1 MAHTKSEWRR
11 VLLTARSAISE
22 ERRRA
27 ASSAMTDRVREL
39 ACFAGVRTILG
50 YVAVGAEA
58 DPGALLRD
66 AEERRIATLV
76 PVPGCAT
83 DRPRW
88 AHVSDQVVD
97 AARGESALDLTYPIL
112 ALVPGVGFDH
122 AGMRLGRGG
131 GFYDR
136 ALGDLRSV
144 GDVHVVGL
152 AFECQIV
159 PVLPSDPWDQ
169 RVDVVVSEQRVL
181 HATPATNGGSAAI
194 AS

>member
-11 VLLTARSAISE
+11 VLLAARSAIPE

-27 ASSAMTDRVREL
+27 DSAAISDRVREL

-58 DPGALLRD
+58 DAGGLLSD
-66 AEERRIATLV
+66 AKDRRIVTLV
-76 PVPGCAT
+76 PIPGCAM

-88 AHVSDQVVD
+88 VHVSGQLGDP
-97 AARGESALDLTYPIL
+97 ARGRSALDLTYPIL
-112 ALVPGVGFDH
+112 VLVPGVGFDH

-136 ALGDLRSV
+136 ALADLRSV
-144 GDVHVVGL
+144 GQVHVVGL

-159 PVLPSDPWDQ
+159 PVLPSDSWDQ
-169 RVDVVVSEQRVL
+169 RVHVVVSEQRVL
-181 HATPATNGGSAAI
+181 HATPDMNGGSAAI

>member
-1 MAHTKSEWRR
+1 
-11 VLLTARSAISE
+11 
-22 ERRRA
+22 
-27 ASSAMTDRVREL
+27 
-39 ACFAGVRTILG
+39 
-50 YVAVGAEA
+50 
-58 DPGALLRD
+58 
-66 AEERRIATLV
+66 
-76 PVPGCAT
+76 
-83 DRPRW
+83 
-88 AHVSDQVVD
+88 
-97 AARGESALDLTYPIL
+97 
-112 ALVPGVGFDH
+112 
-122 AGMRLGRGG
+122 MRLGRGG